1 MQQANVKLN
10 TNAED
15 VSESINASA
24 AIDSNQN
31 NIDRLLFQ
39 NASNESMK
47 IKIEPKDKLN
57 QGKAQ
62 IANIDWS
69 LDGRLICVTLKN
81 ENLVIIWN
89 INTCKKV
96 FQYDINNFQF

>member
-57 QGKAQ
+57 
-62 IANIDWS
+62 
-69 LDGRLICVTLKN
+69 
-81 ENLVIIWN
+81 
-89 INTCKKV
+89 
-96 FQYDINNFQF
+96 